1 MNTGMNTGMGPTLM
15 TDISA
20 QLVAQV
26 ADARSQKTP
35 LRIIGGNSKA
45 GVLAREV
52 TGTPLN
58 IKEHQGVVSYDPTE
72 LVLTVR
78 AGTMLKEI
86 EAVLEE
92 QGQMLPFEP
101 PHLGE
106 GATIGGTLAGNLS
119 GPVRP
124 YTGSIRDM
132 ALGVRLI
139 NGRAQHLRFGGEV
152 MKNVA
157 GYDVTRLQAGALGSL
172 GVLTEVSLKLLP
184 RPAQVMTLTFELPQ
198 DEAIQKIAA
207 LTNSA
212 QAVSGA
218 SWSEGM
224 LYMRLSG
231 TSEGVKATR
240 KLWGGEE
247 LPSDTGFWDDLREQ
261 KATFFSGDEP
271 LWRFSIKPTAPKLLD
286 TEDMLVDWGGGQRW
300 LRGDHEFA
308 DMEKLAIKA
317 DGHVTLFKGGD
328 RQGEVRPALS
338 NTHKK
343 LHKRLKQAFDPDGIL
358 NPGSLYGWM

>member
-1 MNTGMNTGMGPTLM
+1 M

-20 QLVAQV
+20 QLIAQV
-26 ADARSQKTP
+26 LDARSQKTP
-35 LRIIGGNSKA
+35 LKIVGGNSKA
-45 GVLAREV
+45 GVLARDV
-52 TGTPLN
+52 IGTPLN
-58 IKEHQGVVSYDPTE
+58 IKQHQGIVSHDPTE

-78 AGTMLKEI
+78 AGTTLDEI

-101 PHLGE
+101 PHLGT
-106 GATIGGTLAGNLS
+106 GATIGGTLACNLS

-124 YTGSIRDM
+124 YAGSIRDM

-139 NGRAQHLRFGGEV
+139 NGQAQHLRFGGEV

-184 RPAQVMTLTFELPQ
+184 RPAQTMTLTYELPQ
-198 DEAIQKIAA
+198 NEAIKKITA

-218 SWSEGM
+218 AWSTGV

-231 TSEGVKATR
+231 TSEGVAATH
-240 KLWGGEE
+240 KLWGGEI
-247 LPSDTGFWDDLREQ
+247 LPSNSSFWDDLREQ
-261 KATFFSGDEP
+261 KATFFSGDDP
-271 LWRFSIKPTAPKLLD
+271 LWRFSIKPTVPALLD
-286 TEDMLVDWGGGQRW
+286 TDDMLVDWGGGQRW
-300 LRGDHEFA
+300 LRGDFELA
-308 DMEKLAIKA
+308 DLEKLAIKA
-317 DGHVTLFKGGD
+317 SGHVTLFKGGD
-328 RQGEVRPALS
+328 RQAEVRPALS
-338 NTHKK
+338 NTHKT

>member
-1 MNTGMNTGMGPTLM
+1 M

-20 QLVAQV
+20 QLLAQV
-26 ADARSQKTP
+26 MDARSQKMP
-35 LRIIGGNSKA
+35 LKIIGGNSKA
-45 GVLAREV
+45 GMLARKV

-58 IKEHQGVVSYDPTE
+58 MAAHQGIVSYDPTE

-78 AGTMLKEI
+78 AGTTLDEI

-101 PHLGE
+101 PHLGD
-106 GATIGGTLAGNLS
+106 GATIGGTLACNLS

-132 ALGVRLI
+132 ALGVLLI

-152 MKNVA
+152 IKNVA

-184 RPAQVMTLTFELPQ
+184 RTQQSMTLTFELPQ
-198 DEAIQKIAA
+198 NEAIKKITA

-218 SWSEGM
+218 AWSEGV

-231 TSEGVKATR
+231 TSQGVEATH
-240 KLWGGEE
+240 KLWGGET
-247 LPSDTGFWDDLREQ
+247 LASDSSFWSDLREQ
-261 KATFFSGDEP
+261 RLTFFSGDEP
-271 LWRFSIKPTAPKLLD
+271 LWRFSIKPTAPALLD
-286 TEDMLVDWGGGQRW
+286 PNDMLVDWGGAQRW
-300 LRGDHEFA
+300 LRGDHELA
-308 DMEKLAIKA
+308 DLEKLAIKA
-317 DGHVTLFKGGD
+317 SGHVTMFKGGD
-328 RQGEVRPALS
+328 RQKELRPALS

-343 LHKRLKQAFDPDGIL
+343 IHKRLKQAFDPDNIL